1 MSIFDRIRA
10 FLGLTQDTANI
21 VDDDLFAEFLTK
33 IQHEDG
39 SAVEAAISAQVFTA
53 EQMFALMQDD
63 FIYYYYLDEA
73 TDNFIIY
80 TDKERLSRFDIDNLH
95 QLHILNAITQL
106 HKPSW
111 EIANV

>member
-10 FLGLTQDTANI
+10 FLGLTEDAVNI

-39 SAVEAAISAQVFTA
+39 SAVEAAISAQVFSA
-53 EQMFALMQDD
+53 DQMFTLMQDD
-63 FIYYYYLDEA
+63 FIYYYYLDELS
-73 TDNFIIY
+73 NCFVIY
-80 TDKERLSRFDIDNLH
+80 TDKERLSRFDIDNFH
-95 QLHILNAITQL
+95 QLHILNAITEL

-111 EIANV
+111 EITNV